1 MKQAHHQK
9 GSVASRKTF
18 LRCRGVFCD
27 ALIAAAR
34 SQLLIAFSALVV
46 AGCATQ
52 STNAGKSLAAYQ
64 HVAFAKVDLFDQRWV
79 PPTEQ
84 MLQRYGFIISKDTNA
99 PSLLLCKIA
108 IIQVSVWNFHAH
120 ISLWDQDE
128 MLVSGEARNP
138 GFGNAMVPDA
148 TIHGIF
154 DGALRRLEQEIKKTR
169 IATADTK
176 LR

>member
-1 MKQAHHQK
+1 MKRAHHQK
-9 GSVASRKTF
+9 GSVTTKYF
-18 LRCRGVFCD
+18 HRCPGVFWY
-27 ALIAAAR
+27 ALFAAAR
-34 SQLLIAFSALVV
+34 SQLLIAFSALIF

-52 STNAGKSLAAYQ
+52 STNAGKSLAPYQ

-79 PPTEQ
+79 PATEQ

-108 IIQVSVWNFHAH
+108 IVQVSVWNFHAH

-138 GFGNAMVPDA
+138 GFGNAMFPDA
-148 TIHGIF
+148 TLHGIF

-169 IATADTK
+169 IAIGDTK
-176 LR
+176 RQ